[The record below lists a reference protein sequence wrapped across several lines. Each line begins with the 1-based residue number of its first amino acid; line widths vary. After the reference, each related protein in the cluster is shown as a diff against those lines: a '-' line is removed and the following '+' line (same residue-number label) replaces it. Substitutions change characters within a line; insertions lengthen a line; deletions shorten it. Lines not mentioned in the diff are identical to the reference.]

1 MAENQVNINLSLL
14 DQQST
19 IKKRTAEVENLNNQL
34 DKTQKLASGGIP
46 ATGTKTGAQALRA
59 TEAPDSTVRLQRTVV
74 TTGLQDSRRDQT
86 RPQIRR
92 ATYGDSEDYAMA
104 GGITGRGGA
113 SARDFADEA
122 RGLGGLVRLYATWA
136 ANIFAVSA
144 AFTTLREAM
153 QTDMLLKGLD
163 QLGASS
169 GIALGGLAK
178 QFAATTDGAI
188 SLRTAAEM
196 TAKAVSSGL
205 SPEQLLDLGKVAKG
219 ASQALG
225 VNMEDAVS
233 RLTRGI
239 VKLEPELLD
248 ELGLFT
254 KTGKA
259 AEEYARMVGKSES
272 QLSDFERRQ
281 AFANAVLKE
290 GKDKFGEIAQAGNPY
305 DQLLASFKNVAQDIL
320 TVVNAVIGPVAK
332 FLANNTELIGIAI
345 AATVAKITTQAIPAL
360 TQWQVNLQKTADI
373 AKQKAVDINQSF
385 AKNLYDTRVAQSEV
399 PKLQKELENQYQKL
413 GFAAAAGFKNLSP
426 AERKNLEE
434 GIKTRERTI
443 SEITERIA
451 ASEEFQRE
459 GARGRAQKVAAA
471 NAARTNL
478 IAELPTIVG
487 EQGLGRGLVQFYSK
501 VSADKDIQQVG
512 RFGTF
517 VKGTFVALAA
527 EGAILGRA
535 FAAFLPALQIAG
547 LVLYGLEALF
557 SKNAKEVKIL
567 GDAVSSMEESTKTAT
582 NTMEKFMGVMSPEAV
597 VAVSNNFNSLTKSL
611 GDSAKAFKEF
621 EKASSGFDKFMET
634 YKGSPL
640 LSGATGAATGA
651 LIGSYVPVIGTA
663 AGALLG
669 GAIGAGYGLMTKGEK
684 TQAAEG
690 VADLLVQSIKSAP
703 EGEIKD
709 NLSKKVSQ
717 ALGGTKLDKKSMQKF
732 LEGADDL
739 GSVIDRLKDIFQVT
753 DSILQQSKVFI
764 KNVEE
769 STKKQVQSYQTLANS
784 VRDNSP
790 LTVFLMDTLNRTQ
803 SIVAAFG
810 DVLAARA
817 SLESLSQTGPALVG
831 LSGNDLTNMQ
841 NIISNY
847 DIIILKEKDLTKEIK
862 KRKEEFEKTTGKT
875 FEDFAKTF
883 DTKLKVGKARP
894 EDAEF
899 EAIRAQESRLKDFEA
914 QIQQLSNQ
922 AADIAQSTV
931 SITMGK
937 MMQAHE
943 LMMKKTALEA
953 ERGLLSLTGQ
963 TVTSARIETQINKEI
978 IRTELALVNI
988 NRDLIMQLELNRIST
1003 EQLKDAQLLI
1013 YYNEKLRDS
1022 KLDNDQRKLIEQQV
1036 SGLNKK
1042 LQTYGGRTAQT
1053 VGGIDIAGTEMVDS
1067 SEVAKQI
1074 AGFANRG
1081 DARGLEEFIN
1091 RTGATAYQSMLPM
1104 IMKTAEDRRRAGMQ
1118 LAAEDVKGIVKETE
1132 RALAEEYKNAESS
1145 YKLLSTNM
1153 SAFAQAI
1160 GGGFGQTLNNFAA
1173 TVKDNLD
1180 LKKID
1185 DQITAQQK
1193 ILESAAPESTKIA
1206 AKAYI
1211 DTLNTQKTRL
1221 TTEQNLNQIIRDR
1234 NAEIQ
1239 INIDKT
1245 KALSDA
1251 SIAGIEAQMR
1261 LINTSTAAGMQ
1272 QAEEMRQRI
1281 VQERLAAE
1289 SRVFQIQTADMRGRI
1304 SELAGERAKAMQE
1317 GGIGGYAFDQSQQG
1331 QELSKLQRALAGQ
1344 EEIRGMTTGAAA
1356 VREIS
1361 EQRMAGINQALKS
1374 YDELIARENL
1384 ARGLEQ
1390 QRFDINQNFLNS
1402 ELQRNQQR
1410 LQFEQSLGL
1419 LTGQEI
1425 QNRTLLQEKANID
1438 LDLQTQLRNITNE
1451 LTAAELVYQRVKRSE
1466 ELAGRAGISETGD
1479 YVSSPELDRAK
1490 GELDAAKLRAEAAGS
1505 AARAAASANKSFL
1518 DEQANVSDRQKAY
1531 AAQFNQ
1537 AFQGMAQSIIDF
1549 AKTGKLEF
1557 KSLITSL
1564 IEGLIKYE
1572 LQLQMTAMYSATVRP
1587 LLFGGAKAIGTAVMS
1602 AFTGTPTPTAMGAAY
1617 SGGIKSYAMGGTFT
1631 NQIVNKPTL
1640 FKAANGLGLMGE
1652 AGPEAIM
1659 PLQRDSRGRLG
1670 VSGGSNDVSVV
1681 VNNYGKERAEVKES
1695 TDGRGN
1701 RRIEVVVGEMVAGEM
1716 TRVGSPLQQ
1725 TFTNNYGLAMPVG
1738 RR

>member
-1 MAENQVNINLSLL
+1 
-14 DQQST
+14 
-19 IKKRTAEVENLNNQL
+19 
-34 DKTQKLASGGIP
+34 
-46 ATGTKTGAQALRA
+46 
-59 TEAPDSTVRLQRTVV
+59 
-74 TTGLQDSRRDQT
+74 
-86 RPQIRR
+86 
-92 ATYGDSEDYAMA
+92 
-104 GGITGRGGA
+104 
-113 SARDFADEA
+113 
-122 RGLGGLVRLYATWA
+122 
-136 ANIFAVSA
+136 
-144 AFTTLREAM
+144 
-153 QTDMLLKGLD
+153 
-163 QLGASS
+163 
-169 GIALGGLAK
+169 
-178 QFAATTDGAI
+178 
-188 SLRTAAEM
+188 
-196 TAKAVSSGL
+196 
-205 SPEQLLDLGKVAKG
+205 
-219 ASQALG
+219 
-225 VNMEDAVS
+225 
-233 RLTRGI
+233 
-239 VKLEPELLD
+239 
-248 ELGLFT
+248 
-254 KTGKA
+254 
-259 AEEYARMVGKSES
+259 
-272 QLSDFERRQ
+272 
-281 AFANAVLKE
+281 
-290 GKDKFGEIAQAGNPY
+290 
-305 DQLLASFKNVAQDIL
+305 
-320 TVVNAVIGPVAK
+320 
-332 FLANNTELIGIAI
+332 
-345 AATVAKITTQAIPAL
+345 
-360 TQWQVNLQKTADI
+360 
-373 AKQKAVDINQSF
+373 
-385 AKNLYDTRVAQSEV
+385 
-399 PKLQKELENQYQKL
+399 
-413 GFAAAAGFKNLSP
+413 
-426 AERKNLEE
+426 
-434 GIKTRERTI
+434 
-443 SEITERIA
+443 
-451 ASEEFQRE
+451 
-459 GARGRAQKVAAA
+459 
-471 NAARTNL
+471 
-478 IAELPTIVG
+478 
-487 EQGLGRGLVQFYSK
+487 
-501 VSADKDIQQVG
+501 
-512 RFGTF
+512 
-517 VKGTFVALAA
+517 
-527 EGAILGRA
+527 
-535 FAAFLPALQIAG
+535 
-547 LVLYGLEALF
+547 
-557 SKNAKEVKIL
+557 
-567 GDAVSSMEESTKTAT
+567 MEESTKTAT

-597 VAVSNNFNSLTKSL
+597 VAISNNFNSLTKSL
-611 GDSAKAFKEF
+611 GDSAKAFKDF

-651 LIGSYVPVIGTA
+651 LIGSIIPIIGTA
-663 AGALLG
+663 FGASIG
-669 GAIGAGYGLMTKGEK
+669 GAIGAGYGLMTKSEK

-703 EGEIKD
+703 EGEIRD

-717 ALGGTKLDKKSMQKF
+717 ALGDTKLDKKSMQKF

-739 GSVIDRLKDIFQVT
+739 GSVIDKLKDIFQVT

-769 STKKQVQSYQTLANS
+769 STKKQIQSYQTLANS

-831 LSGNDLTNMQ
+831 LSGSDLTNMQ

-894 EDAEF
+894 EDVEF

-943 LMMKKTALEA
+943 LMMRKTALEA

-963 TVTSARIETQINKEI
+963 TATSAKIETQINKEI

-1022 KLDNDQRKLIEQQV
+1022 KLDNDQRKLVEQQI

-1067 SEVAKQI
+1067 AEVAKQI

-1104 IMKTAEDRRRAGMQ
+1104 IMKAAEDRRRAGMQ

-1193 ILESAAPESTKIA
+1193 ILESAAPESTKVA

-1221 TTEQNLNQIIRDR
+1221 TTEQTLNQVIRDR

-1331 QELSKLQRALAGQ
+1331 QELSRLQRALAGQ

-1361 EQRMAGINQALKS
+1361 EQRIAGINQALKS

-1419 LTGQEI
+1419 LTGQQI
-1425 QNRTLLQEKANID
+1425 QDRVLLQEKAKID

-1466 ELAGRAGISETGD
+1466 ELAGRAGVSETGD

-1490 GELDAAKLRAEAAGS
+1490 AELDAVKLRTETAGS

-1518 DEQANVSDRQKAY
+1518 DEQANLSDRQKAY
-1531 AAQFNQ
+1531 AQQFNQ

-1572 LQLQMTAMYSATVRP
+1572 LQLQMTALYSATVRP
-1587 LLFGGAKAIGTAVMS
+1587 LLFSGGQAIGSAIMS

-1617 SGGIKSYAMGGTFT
+1617 SGGIKRYAMGGTFT
-1631 NQIVNKPTL
+1631 NQIVNQPTL
-1640 FKAANGLGLMGE
+1640 FKAANGLGVMGE

-1670 VSGGSNDVSVV
+1670 VSGGGNDVSVV